1 MAVTEDKATTSEG
14 ALTPEEKQATSLL
27 SGLWGLIKRGVRSL
41 EIDTRMFGM
50 IIGLL
55 VIWVGFHWWTGGT
68 FLTPRN
74 LWFLTVQTSIVAI
87 MATGMV
93 LIIVTRN
100 IDLSVGSMLG
110 FIGMF
115 MALMQ
120 AEWLPSIIGFDQWYT
135 WIIVLVAGLVLGAI
149 LGLIQGAVVA
159 YVGVPSFIVTLGGLL
174 IWRGLSWVM
183 AHGRTIAPMDSTFQL
198 LGGGARGTVGGT
210 ISWIIGV
217 VASLAIVFL
226 LISRRRNRLKFGFRV
241 RPFWADVALMIMG
254 PALVLAGVWFLNQYY
269 MPEGIALQYAEANG
283 LEVPPGGLEIPFG
296 LANPVLIALGTA
308 LVMTFIATRRRFGR
322 YVYSIGGNPEA
333 AQLSGIRTKRL
344 IMLTFMTM
352 GILVGLAA
360 AVQIAR
366 LNSATAGL
374 GTLQE
379 LSVIAAAV
387 IGGTS
392 LSGGVGTVFGAVLG
406 ALFMQSL
413 QSGMVLVG
421 IETATQDV
429 VIGVVLVAAVAVDVA
444 YRRRQAR

>member
-1 MAVTEDKATTSEG
+1 MAVTDDKTSTSPSLP
-14 ALTPEEKQATSLL
+14 AEESQPDGFRELVR
-27 SGLWGLIKRGVRSL
+27 RGMSSF

-50 IIGLL
+50 FLAL
-55 VIWVGFHWWTGGT
+55 VIIWVGFHFWTGGT

-74 LWFLTVQTSIVAI
+74 LWFLTLQTSIVAI

-93 LIIVTRN
+93 LVIVTRN
-100 IDLSVGSMLG
+100 IDLSIGSMLG

-120 AEWLPSIIGFDQWYT
+120 AEWLPSIFGFDVWWT
-135 WIIVLVAGLVLGAI
+135 WIVVLLAGLALGAV

-159 YVGVPSFIVTLGGLL
+159 YIGVPSFIVTLGGLL
-174 IWRGLSWVM
+174 ICRGLSWVM
-183 AHGRTIAPMDSTFQL
+183 ARGRTIAPMDSTFQL

-210 ISWIIGV
+210 VSWIIGI
-217 VASLAIVFL
+217 VASLAIVL
-226 LISRRRNRLKFGFRV
+226 MLISRRRNRLKFGFRV
-241 RPFWADVALMIMG
+241 RPFWADVVLMVLG
-254 PALVLAGVWFLNQYY
+254 PVLVLGTVWILNQYY
-269 MPEGIALQYAEANG
+269 MPEGIAMEYATARG
-283 LEVPPGGLEIPFG
+283 LEWPPGGLDVPFG
-296 LANPVLIALGTA
+296 IANPVLIAIGTA
-308 LVMTFIATRRRFGR
+308 IVMTFVATRRRFGR

-333 AQLSGIRTKRL
+333 AQLSGIRTKRMV
-344 IMLTFMTM
+344 MLTFMVM

-379 LSVIAAAV
+379 LYVIAAAV

-392 LSGGVGTVFGAVLG
+392 LGGGVGTIFGAVLG

-421 IETATQDV
+421 IETAMQDV
-429 VIGVVLVAAVAVDVA
+429 VVGIVLIAAVAVDVTFRK
-444 YRRRQAR
+444 RRTT

>member
-1 MAVTEDKATTSEG
+1 MAVAEDSTTTSEG
-14 ALTPEEKQATSLL
+14 ALTAEEEQAAP
-27 SGLWGLIKRGVRSL
+27 GLNGARGMIKRGMAAL
-41 EIDTRMFGM
+41 DIDTRMFGM
-50 IIGLL
+50 IVALL
-55 VIWVGFHWWTGGT
+55 AIWVAFHFWTGGT

-93 LIIVTRN
+93 LVIVTRN

-120 AEWLPSIIGFDQWYT
+120 AEWLPSVLGFDHSYT
-135 WIIVLVAGLVLGAI
+135 WIIVLVAGLLLGAI

-159 YVGVPSFIVTLGGLL
+159 YLGVPSFIVTLGGLL

-183 AHGRTIAPMDSTFQL
+183 ARGRTIAPMDSTFQL

-210 ISWIIGV
+210 ISWIIGI
-217 VASLAIVFL
+217 VASVAIVL
-226 LISRRRNRLKFGFRV
+226 LMVSRRRNRLKFGFRV
-241 RPFWADVALMIMG
+241 RPFWADVALMILG
-254 PALVLAGVWFLNQYY
+254 PVLILGGVWFLNQYY
-269 MPEGIALQYAEANG
+269 MPDGVARQYAEANG
-283 LEVPPGGLEIPFG
+283 LIWPEGGLEIPFG
-296 LANPVLIALGTA
+296 LANPVLIAIGTA
-308 LVMTFIATRRRFGR
+308 LVMTFLATRRRFGR

-344 IMLTFMTM
+344 VMLTFMTM

-421 IETATQDV
+421 IETAMQDV
-429 VIGVVLVAAVAVDVA
+429 VIGIVLVAAVAVDVA
-444 YRRRQAR
+444 YRRKQAR